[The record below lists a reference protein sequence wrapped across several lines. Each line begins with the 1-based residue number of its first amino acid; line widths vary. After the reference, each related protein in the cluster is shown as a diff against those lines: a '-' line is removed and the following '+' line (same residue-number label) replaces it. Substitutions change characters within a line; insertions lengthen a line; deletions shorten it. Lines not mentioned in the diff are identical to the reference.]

1 MTNSRKSSY
10 RRKWYSREC
19 KEDMRK
25 RRREY
30 NKKIRHMKID
40 EDSCSRGYLKQF
52 KSLEWNTVS

>member
-30 NKKIRHMKID
+30 NKKIDI
-40 EDSCSRGYLKQF
+40 
-52 KSLEWNTVS
+52 